1 MRNII
6 YTRALDLSNLLK
18 LKSFFLFGPR
28 ATGKT
33 TLIRQQLSDARVYDL
48 LDAEI
53 FASLVRRPKLLQEQN
68 PDPKQLL
75 VIDEIQK
82 LPQLL
87 DEAHRL
93 IELEGRRFLF
103 TGSSARKLRR
113 GAANLLAGRAFWAS
127 LFPLSFLEISDFDL
141 LRYLNRGG
149 LPAIYTSRVPHE
161 ELRSYANLY
170 LREEIQAEGLV
181 RNLPNYARFLD
192 TLALSN
198 GEEVNYESWASDC
211 GVPART
217 LHNYLQI
224 AEDTLIAYALAPF
237 RYTLKRKA
245 ITRKK
250 VYLFD
255 VGITNTLAKRGA
267 ILDGSE
273 LFGRAFEH
281 FIINEVRAFL
291 SYARV
296 DLEMQYW
303 RSTSQFEVDLVLGKQ
318 MAIEIK
324 STNLATDKHL
334 KGLRALKEEQLVRD
348 YVLVSRDSEMRRTHD
363 NIVVYPWQE
372 FLTLL
377 WQGKFIQPVAP
388 LGLYPTS

>member
-1 MRNII
+1 MPNII
-6 YTRALDLSNLLK
+6 YPRQLNLPK
-18 LKSFFLFGPR
+18 LLTIKSFFLFGPR

-33 TLIRQQLSDARVYDL
+33 TLIRQQLSDARLYDL
-48 LDAEI
+48 LDAEV

-68 PDPKQLL
+68 PDTDQLI

-103 TGSSARKLRR
+103 TGSSARKVRR
-113 GAANLLAGRAFWAS
+113 GAANLLAGRAFWAA
-127 LFPLSFLEISDFDL
+127 LFPLSSREILNFDL

-149 LPAIYTSRVPHE
+149 LPAVYTSMAPHE
-161 ELRSYANLY
+161 ELSSYTNLY
-170 LREEIQAEGLV
+170 LREEIQAEGIV

-224 AEDTLIAYALAPF
+224 ADDTLIAYTLAPF

-245 ITRKK
+245 IARKK
-250 VYLFD
+250 IYLFD
-255 VGITNTLAKRGA
+255 IGVTNALAKRGEVHA
-267 ILDGSE
+267 GSA

-291 SYARV
+291 SYARL

-318 MAIEIK
+318 VAVEIK
-324 STNLATDKHL
+324 STKLATDKHL

-348 YVLVSRDSEMRRTHD
+348 YAVVSLDTELRQTDD
-363 NIVVYPWQE
+363 NITIYPWQQ
-372 FLTLL
+372 FLSLL
-377 WQGKFIQPVAP
+377 WSGKLTQQSAVR
-388 LGLYPTS
+388 